1 MLWPLGIYFILV
13 VLLVA
18 GMLALSH
25 VLGQRHHDRLT
36 AVPYES
42 GIVSEGSARIRLSAK
57 FYLVAMFFV
66 IFDIEAIFIFA
77 WAVVAREAGWA
88 GFWEITIFIAILLAA
103 LAYLWRIGA
112 LEWGTMR
119 RNME

>member
-1 MLWPLGIYFILV
+1 
-13 VLLVA
+13 
-18 GMLALSH
+18 
-25 VLGQRHHDRLT
+25 
-36 AVPYES
+36 
-42 GIVSEGSARIRLSAK
+42 
-57 FYLVAMFFV
+57 MFFV
-66 IFDIEAIFIFA
+66 IFDIEAIFVFA

-119 RNME
+119 RNTE